1 MSDTATQALAIPTA
15 SAITRLENVAEIRGT
30 WVESKRQELALA
42 EAAVGA
48 LATTDG
54 IAPNSWRLRNAQ
66 NRVRLLRKVVR
77 SLERGF
83 IPIPRFNS
91 RKLDLDLEELPVSA
105 IVALKEAQ
113 AQEIFDEV
121 RFVPGD
127 VGASRRGRARRAA
140 RDPLLVGVVRTPAIE
155 LGEFRNVNGEWLNRI
170 PGREEHFLVA
180 WWRPEDERDEVM
192 F

>member
-1 MSDTATQALAIPTA
+1 MTDTTAIALPTA

-30 WVESKRQELALA
+30 WLESKRQELGLA

-48 LATTDG
+48 LANTEG

-77 SLERGF
+77 ALEHGF
-83 IPIPRFNS
+83 VPIPRFS
-91 RKLDLDLEELPVSA
+91 SQTLDLDLEELPVSA

-113 AQEIFDEV
+113 AEEIFEEI
-121 RFVPGD
+121 RFVRGD
-127 VGASRRGRARRAA
+127 VGDSRRGRARRAA
-140 RDPLLVGVVRTPAIE
+140 RDPLLVGVVRTPSID
-155 LGEFRNVNGEWLNRI
+155 LGEFRNVGGEWVRRI
-170 PGREEHFLVA
+170 PGREEHFLIA